1 MASPAG
7 RSPDGVKRFLSG
19 VLTAWLVLANAAMAQ
34 SPGTYDLAL
43 VLAVD
48 CSGSV
53 DGGEFKLQID
63 GIAAA
68 FLDDEVIAAA
78 LAGPHGRIAVTV
90 MSWGDPDYQKFTTGW
105 FEIDSPAAARSFAG
119 TVSAFDAR
127 TGGGTGIGIA
137 IAYGITL
144 IESSGFTSVRKVVD
158 VSGDGVESYEI
169 RPPKFLLKNA
179 QVMRAAAGVV
189 VNGLAIRNE
198 ILNLDQY
205 YREEVAGGPGSFVVD
220 ISDYRDFPEAIK
232 LKLLR
237 EIRPLTASL
246 EP

>member
-1 MASPAG
+1 M
-7 RSPDGVKRFLSG
+7 RFLSG
-19 VLTAWLVLANAAMAQ
+19 VLAAWLVLAGPAMAQ
-34 SPGTYDLAL
+34 SPGPYDLTL

-53 DGGEFKLQID
+53 DGGEYKLQTE

-68 FLDDEVIAAA
+68 FRDDEVIAAA
-78 LAGPHGRIAVTV
+78 LAGPHGRIAVIMMT
-90 MSWGDPDYQKFTTGW
+90 WGDPDYQKFTTGW
-105 FEIDSPAAARSFAG
+105 FEIDSPAAAKSFAS
-119 TVSAFDAR
+119 TVAGFNVRS
-127 TGGGTGIGIA
+127 GGGTGIGAA

-144 IESSGFTSVRKVVD
+144 IETSGFTSLRKVVD
-158 VSGDGVESYEI
+158 VSGDGIESYEI
-169 RPPKFLLKNA
+169 RPPRFLLKNA

-205 YREEVAGGPGSFVVD
+205 YREQVAGGPGSFVVE
-220 ISDYRDFPEAIK
+220 ISDYRDYPEAIK

-237 EIRPLTASL
+237 EIRPPIATL

>member
-1 MASPAG
+1 MSLLAGWLFLASPA
-7 RSPDGVKRFLSG
+7 L
-19 VLTAWLVLANAAMAQ
+19 AQ
-34 SPGTYDLAL
+34 SPGVYDLTL

-68 FLDDEVIAAA
+68 FRDNEVIASA
-78 LAGPHGRIAVTV
+78 LAGPHRRIAVTL

-105 FEIDSPAAARSFAG
+105 YEINSPAAAENFAS
-119 TVSAFDAR
+119 TVSKFDIR

-144 IESSGFTSVRKVVD
+144 IETSGFFTNRKVID
-158 VSGDGVESYEI
+158 VSGDGIESYEI

-179 QVMRAAAGVV
+179 QRMRAAAGVV
-189 VNGLAIRNE
+189 VNGLAIRNDY
-198 ILNLDQY
+198 LNLDRY
-205 YREEVAGGPGSFVVD
+205 YRDEVAGGPGSFVID
-220 ISDYRDFPEAIK
+220 IADYRDFPKAIK

>member
-1 MASPAG
+1 
-7 RSPDGVKRFLSG
+7 
-19 VLTAWLVLANAAMAQ
+19 MAQ

-68 FLDDEVIAAA
+68 FRDDEVIAAA
-78 LAGPHGRIAVTV
+78 LAGPHRRIAVTV
-90 MSWGDPDYQKFTTGW
+90 MSWGDPDYPKFTTGW
-105 FEIDSPAAARSFAG
+105 FEINSPEAARGFAG
-119 TVSAFDAR
+119 AVSGFGSR
-127 TGGGTGIGIA
+127 MGGGTGIGIA
-137 IAYGITL
+137 IAYGISL
-144 IESSGFTSVRKVVD
+144 IETSGFMSVRKVID
-158 VSGDGVESYEI
+158 VSGDGIESYEI
-169 RPPKFLLKNA
+169 RPPKFLLRNA
-179 QVMRAAAGVV
+179 QAMRAAAGVV

-198 ILNLDQY
+198 VLDLDQY
-205 YREEVAGGPGSFVVD
+205 YRAHVAGGPGSFVVD

>member
-158 VSGDGVESYEI
+158 VSGDGRETAPREYTVLI
-169 RPPKFLLKNA
+169 GQARN
-179 QVMRAAAGVV
+179 MAASRGVV
-189 VNGLAIRNE
+189 INGLAILNE
-198 ILNLDQY
+198 DPGLVEW
-205 YREEVAGGPGSFVVD
+205 YRRYVQTGPGSFVM
-220 ISDYRDFPEAIK
+220 
-232 LKLLR
+232 L
-237 EIRPLTASL
+237 
-246 EP
+246 

>member
-7 RSPDGVKRFLSG
+7 RSPDGVRRFLYG
-19 VLTAWLVLANAAMAQ
+19 VLAAGLVLASPVMAQ

-68 FLDDEVIAAA
+68 FRDDEVIAAA
-78 LAGPHGRIAVTV
+78 LAGPHRRIAVTV
-90 MSWGDPDYQKFTTGW
+90 MSWGDPDYPKFTTGW
-105 FEIDSPAAARSFAG
+105 FEINSPAAAESFAG
-119 TVSAFDAR
+119 TVSGFGSR

-144 IESSGFTSVRKVVD
+144 IETSGFISVRKVID

-179 QVMRAAAGVV
+179 QLMRAKAGVV

-198 ILNLDQY
+198 IFDLDQY
-205 YREEVAGGPGSFVVD
+205 YRDEVAAGPGSFVVD

-237 EIRPLTASL
+237 EILPLTASL